1 VGKDR
6 AGDKMPLRCRD
17 IIRTMETLA
26 PPKHAESWDKI
37 GLQIGDPNSII
48 KKVMVTLDATLPVV
62 EEAVSKGVDLLIVHH
77 TPFFNPL
84 ENIRWDNPQGRI
96 IQLLIQ
102 ANINLYCAHTNLDS
116 TIGGVNDIL
125 AKKLELNNVQI
136 LFPSWKEQY
145 IKIVV
150 FVPAGFEDQVRAAMG
165 EKGAGHIGNYSN
177 CTFQLSGT
185 GTFRP
190 LEGINPYIGAQ
201 GQLEKVEE
209 YRIETIVPQEKVEQV
224 LLAMIKAHPYEEVA
238 YDLYPLENNGKYSG
252 LGRLGSY
259 EKELTMAE
267 LIEKVKTV
275 LDISDIRFVGDIDKN
290 IKNVALC
297 GGSGA
302 SLIKL
307 AVEKGAQVFITG
319 DVKYHEAQE
328 AESLGLSLIDA
339 GHFST
344 EHPVVKVVAD
354 FLRNSL
360 DIKQIE
366 IIESQVNTNPFKVYY
381 G

>member
-1 VGKDR
+1 
-6 AGDKMPLRCRD
+6 MPLRCRD

-96 IQLLIQ
+96 IQQLIQ
-102 ANINLYCAHTNLDS
+102 ANVNLFCAHTNLDS